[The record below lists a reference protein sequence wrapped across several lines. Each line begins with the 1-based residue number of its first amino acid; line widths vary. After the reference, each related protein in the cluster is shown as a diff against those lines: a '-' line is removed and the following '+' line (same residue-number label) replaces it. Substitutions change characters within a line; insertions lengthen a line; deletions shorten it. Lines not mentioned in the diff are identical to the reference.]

1 MRDHDAPF
9 LLVFPVLET
18 QPSTQS
24 FLAMRLSSVPENL
37 TC

>member
-9 LLVFPVLET
+9 LLIFPVLET

-24 FLAMRLSSVPENL
+24 SLAIRPSPVPENL